1 MKTNRSVLRKP
12 VYEIK
17 LHSANMKISR
27 TSLCETQFI
36 AGLTSETL
44 RVKLIGR
51 GHRHR
56 DAAQTKVK
64 LREVFEIVKSFEA
77 TTFANQLMRTARST
91 Q

>member
-1 MKTNRSVLRKP
+1 MKTNRSVLGKP
-12 VYEIK
+12 VCEVK
-17 LHSANMKISR
+17 LHSANMKISL

-44 RVKLIGR
+44 RVKPIGK

-64 LREVFEIVKSFEA
+64 LREVVEIAKSFDA

>member
-17 LHSANMKISR
+17 LHSANMKISL
-27 TSLCETQFI
+27 TSLSETPFI
-36 AGLTSETL
+36 AGH
-44 RVKLIGR
+44 RYR
-51 GHRHR
+51 G
-56 DAAQTKVK
+56 AAQTKVK
-64 LREVFEIVKSFEA
+64 LRKVVEIAKSFEA